1 MRKFYLVSLLLLS
14 ALSFA
19 QQLISFESSEGY
31 TAGNINGQQSWVTTS
46 NGATPPAYITNQVIT
61 SELAVGGTNSF
72 KITKESAYGSQASP
86 VMGGFYTP
94 PAPLTY
100 NNFTLSFDVRIT
112 DQSASSSDFVF
123 RTVNTAGTGNIV
135 TYINFSYNGKILIV
149 NAGSTTLVDTTHT
162 WAANTW
168 YRLKIISTAT
178 DIKYYLNNTLIF
190 TGQAYTQNN
199 ISRIDFVH
207 DNYLGSAYIDRVAI
221 NNEAALAVK
230 ETKIENNVIS
240 VYPNP
245 TSDILSIKTNSK
257 IKNVSVVD
265 LAGKNMNVKLEE
277 NKINVT
283 HLSSGTYLI
292 SVETNNGIITEKFIK
307 K

>member
-1 MRKFYLVSLLLLS
+1 MRKLYLLTLSLLS
-14 ALSFA
+14 VLSFA

-46 NGATPPAYITNQVIT
+46 NGATPPAYIANQVIT
-61 SELAVGGTNSF
+61 GELAVGGTNSL
-72 KITKESAYGSQASP
+72 KITKESAYGSQSSP
-86 VMGGFYTP
+86 VMGAFYTP
-94 PAPLTY
+94 SAPLTY
-100 NNFTLSFDVRIT
+100 NNFTLSYDVRIT

-162 WAANTW
+162 WAPNTW
-168 YRLKIISTAT
+168 YRLKMVSTAT

-190 TGQAYTQNN
+190 TGQPYTQNN

-207 DNYLGSAYIDRVAI
+207 DNYLGSAYIDRIAI
-221 NNEAALAVK
+221 NNEAVLAVK
-230 ETKIENNVIS
+230 DTKVEKATIS
-240 VYPNP
+240 LYPNP
-245 TSDILSIKTNSK
+245 ASDILNVRTDAK
-257 IKNVSVVD
+257 IKEISVVD
-265 LAGKNMNVKLEE
+265 LAGKNVNVRMNDNSIDVR
-277 NKINVT
+277 
-283 HLSSGTYLI
+283 HLPIGTYLI
-292 SVETNNGIITEKFIK
+292 SVETNEGTVTEKFIK